1 MRLDHLSY
9 QAAKQHT
16 NVHIV
21 VSWDN
26 LRKQPCVVAVVLID
40 SNEEAVDLVRLGD
53 EDSGWM
59 LLVPPLLFVLV
70 VFGPS
75 LKDRLPTELF
85 LPQGSLCLVVPRS
98 NDRNNRISQSY
109 TAPNCDWGGFR
120 RRQVMAVCRFRP
132 S

>member
-1 MRLDHLSY
+1 VDTGDTAAGGILLQGAMRLDHLSY

-16 NVHIV
+16 DVHIV

-75 LKDRLPTELF
+75 
-85 LPQGSLCLVVPRS
+85 
-98 NDRNNRISQSY
+98 
-109 TAPNCDWGGFR
+109 
-120 RRQVMAVCRFRP
+120 
-132 S
+132 